1 MSEENKDVNPF
12 EENPEYKPLPI
23 DESIINP
30 FEASD
35 DAVKILY
42 RESITTSLLYK
53 AMARIYK
60 KICYK
65 ERHWFYIIGPTLSIL
80 H

>member
-1 MSEENKDVNPF
+1 MAEENKDDNPF
-12 EENPEYKPLPI
+12 EENPEYKPIPI

-30 FEASD
+30 FEAFD